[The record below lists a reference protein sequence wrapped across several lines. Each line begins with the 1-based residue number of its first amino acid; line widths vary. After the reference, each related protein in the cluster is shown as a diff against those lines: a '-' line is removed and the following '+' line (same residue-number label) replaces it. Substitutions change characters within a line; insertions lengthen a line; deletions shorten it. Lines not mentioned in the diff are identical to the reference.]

1 MGQDKIKSVCPRL
14 AESFFQEQLIISQ
27 ELGDF
32 NEICSLLANLGDA
45 YAVSGNIDRAK
56 SYYEEQLTL
65 AELKGLSV
73 FVGSSYN
80 GLGHVFVKKEKIPE
94 AIDCYLKA
102 LENYRELEDH
112 DKQLELLVGIGLN
125 HYKLEQWEKT
135 TEYLLPALDTAK
147 YLENRKEE
155 VQILIDLAESY
166 EKLGK
171 KELVK
176 SHLDQAED
184 RLNITDENWCSSL
197 MRRIKILR
205 NL

>member
-1 MGQDKIKSVCPRL
+1 M
-14 AESFFQEQLIISQ
+14 
-27 ELGDF
+27 
-32 NEICSLLANLGDA
+32 
-45 YAVSGNIDRAK
+45 
-56 SYYEEQLTL
+56 
-65 AELKGLSV
+65 
-73 FVGSSYN
+73 
-80 GLGHVFVKKEKIPE
+80 
-94 AIDCYLKA
+94 
-102 LENYRELEDH
+102 EDH

-125 HYKLEQWEKT
+125 FYKLEQWEKT
-135 TEYLLPALDTAK
+135 TEYLLLALDAAK

-176 SHLDQAED
+176 SHLDQAEE

-197 MRRIKILR
+197 MRRIKLLR